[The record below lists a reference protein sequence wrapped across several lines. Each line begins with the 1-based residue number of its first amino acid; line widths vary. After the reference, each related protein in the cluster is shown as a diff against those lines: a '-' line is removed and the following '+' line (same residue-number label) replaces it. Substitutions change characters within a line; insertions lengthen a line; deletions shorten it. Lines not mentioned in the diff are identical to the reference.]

1 MKGFM
6 FCLLLLPFA
15 VMAVQGQIR
24 AQRRHVLIFL
34 NEGLGATTERATP
47 AKVTDLS
54 EMQSA
59 ESFVTTGY
67 PGPDQSGSESK
78 ETSKD
83 NDSYEVI
90 DPKAGV
96 KGHVTSRRK
105 TRVGTDNMQL
115 LNRTSRLVQD
125 SSSQEQIK
133 AQVKLQESGGQTDLD
148 REDGMIM
155 RSGRATQSTRLRLQA
170 ERADPDKARETS
182 WKSSK
187 SNNGKPAVGRN
198 SEGKTSYCTKPEN
211 TSALKLLIPAVY
223 LLLSI
228 LDEEL
233 LPFDA
238 SEATMS

>member
-47 AKVTDLS
+47 AKVTAKRNPGDRPLRNQDS
-54 EMQSA
+54 D
-59 ESFVTTGY
+59 
-67 PGPDQSGSESK
+67 GPDQSGSESK

>member
-47 AKVTDLS
+47 AKVTAKRNPGDRPLRNQDSDDLS

-198 SEGKTSYCTKPEN
+198 SEETREYISSETFDSSSL
-211 TSALKLLIPAVY
+211 SAPVN
-223 LLLSI
+223 SG
-228 LDEEL
+228 
-233 LPFDA
+233 
-238 SEATMS
+238 

>member
-47 AKVTDLS
+47 AKVT
-54 EMQSA
+54 
-59 ESFVTTGY
+59 
-67 PGPDQSGSESK
+67 GPDQSGSESK